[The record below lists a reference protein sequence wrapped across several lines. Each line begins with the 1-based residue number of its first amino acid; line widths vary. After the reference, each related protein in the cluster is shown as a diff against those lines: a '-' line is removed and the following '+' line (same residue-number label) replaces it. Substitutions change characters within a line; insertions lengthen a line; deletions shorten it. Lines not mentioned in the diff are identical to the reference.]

1 MQVSGLRSKRQKQK
15 KLQPN
20 PIALRRILIGTG
32 RKPIPLRIAG
42 ERMMSE
48 SAVTAA
54 GAETR
59 QSMIRVWLAIS
70 AVWVA
75 FWLLIAAVIGVAI
88 QQGSPFE
95 ADINIFAL
103 IVLTPPL
110 ALLALGVSARL
121 LFEALARRA

>member
-1 MQVSGLRSKRQKQK
+1 
-15 KLQPN
+15 
-20 PIALRRILIGTG
+20 
-32 RKPIPLRIAG
+32 
-42 ERMMSE
+42 MSE

-95 ADINIFAL
+95 ADLNVFAL

-110 ALLALGVSARL
+110 ALLALGASARL